1 MVNRSR
7 RPPLEP
13 IRVVNDFSPRS
24 TGRQA
29 LWTAACAFLALSVL
43 SCARESAASA
53 PQRPNVL
60 LISLDTL
67 RADHLGSYGYERPT
81 SPRLDALAGEGVR
94 FENAFS
100 SSSWTLPAHMT
111 LLTGLP
117 VSGHGVCD
125 DQLFNRK
132 SPEGD
137 PLPVPRRGLFL
148 SELLAGEGYRTAG
161 FYSWKY
167 LEPQFGFGPGFETY
181 ERYGHTFY
189 SYEPVWTEFQRLQ
202 EAGDRKGMKALAEKH
217 PKLFDATTPSSA
229 EIVDAG
235 IEWIESVAD
244 QDGDEPFFAFLHLFD
259 VHDPY
264 TPPAPYDRMFDPDY
278 EGPIDGTR
286 VTSNGSLVKPD
297 MAPED
302 LAHLIALYDGE
313 IAWVDSQ
320 LGRLFERLDELGL
333 AENTIIAVVSD
344 HGEEFFEHGA
354 KTHRNNLHV
363 ETIHVPW
370 ILRWPDGLEGGV
382 EVDVSVGLED
392 VAPTIYGLC
401 GLGIMPGAAGADLSP
416 ALRGEEAFADRE
428 IWSELLHFNQPGA
441 PRREVS
447 LRHGNRSVLRGARGT
462 SFEALEA
469 FDLTNDPEERNA
481 TRYTIDAEAA
491 QDFRLALDSL
501 RTRLITLRGRLP
513 LVWLGAENALDSA
526 DLAELASMGYT
537 GVASEVHD
545 EGSAADDTLCVDGC
559 VWEH

>member
-1 MVNRSR
+1 
-7 RPPLEP
+7 
-13 IRVVNDFSPRS
+13 VNDFSPRS

-29 LWTAACAFLALSVL
+29 LWAAACAFLALSVA
-43 SCARESAASA
+43 SCVRESAAA
-53 PQRPNVL
+53 TPQHPNVL
-60 LISLDTL
+60 LISVDTL
-67 RADHLGSYGYERPT
+67 RADHLGSYGYQRAT
-81 SPRLDALAGEGVR
+81 SPQLDALAESGVR
-94 FENAFS
+94 FENAYS

-125 DQLFNRK
+125 DQLFNRRT
-132 SPEGD
+132 PDG
-137 PLPVPRRGLFL
+137 LHQPVARRGHFL
-148 SELLAGEGYRTAG
+148 SELLAGRGYRTAG

-181 ERYGHTFY
+181 ERLGHTFY

-202 EAGDRKGMKALAEKH
+202 EAGDREGMKALAAKH
-217 PKLFDATTPSSA
+217 PKLFDPTTPSSA

-235 IEWIESVAD
+235 IEWIEGVTKA
-244 QDGDEPFFAFLHLFD
+244 DGDKPFFAFLHLFD

-286 VTSNGSLVKPD
+286 VTSNASPVQPD

-313 IAWVDSQ
+313 IAWVDAQ
-320 LGRLFERLDELGL
+320 LGRLFARLDELGL

-370 ILRWPDGLEGGV
+370 ILRWPGGLEAGV

-392 VAPTIYGLC
+392 VAPTLFGLC

-416 ALRGEEAFADRE
+416 ALRSEEAFADRE
-428 IWSELLHFNQPGA
+428 IWSELLHFEQPGT
-441 PRREVS
+441 PRLEVS
-447 LRHGNRSVLRGARGT
+447 LRHGDRSTLRGARGT
-462 SFEALEA
+462 SFESLET
-469 FDLTNDPEERNA
+469 FDLATDAGELDA
-481 TRYTIDAEAA
+481 TRFTIDAEAA
-491 QDFRLALDSL
+491 RNFKLALDSL
-501 RTRLITLRGRLP
+501 RTRLVAVRSRLP
-513 LVWLGAENALDSA
+513 LVWLGAESALDSA

-537 GVASEVHD
+537 GVASD
-545 EGSAADDTLCVDGC
+545 LYGSREAAGDTLCVDGC
-559 VWEH
+559 VWDH